1 MPVPLLQFFRIQ
13 NSSHTVRTERQWHQ
27 SHRLRER
34 KGDEGSFALQFR
46 GEFSAFVGF
55 VVVCQSRRFCP
66 ILNRHPQVSSLSPR
80 DRTQRILSSCIS
92 RQTLEHVAE
101 LFDIRT

>member
-46 GEFSAFVGF
+46 GEFSAFVG
-55 VVVCQSRRFCP
+55 STD
-66 ILNRHPQVSSLSPR
+66 ILKCHLYRLVIEPR
-80 DRTQRILSSCIS
+80 EYFR
-92 RQTLEHVAE
+92 AA
-101 LFDIRT
+101 